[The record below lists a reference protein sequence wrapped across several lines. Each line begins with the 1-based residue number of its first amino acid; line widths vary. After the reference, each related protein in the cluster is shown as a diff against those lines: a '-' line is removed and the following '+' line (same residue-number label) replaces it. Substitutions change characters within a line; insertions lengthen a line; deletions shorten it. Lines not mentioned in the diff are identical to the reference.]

1 MKAIIGARKV
11 ILNETAQTNNSNES
25 VLVKLS
31 IIILK
36 AENVMV
42 KSIVGFDPDYGVA
55 INFFKL
61 QGLNR
66 K

>member
-1 MKAIIGARKV
+1 LKAIIGARKV
-11 ILNETAQTNNSNES
+11 ILNETAQTNNDNES

-42 KSIVGFDPDYGVA
+42 KVLWASIPTMA
-55 INFFKL
+55 LQSISSSFKD
-61 QGLNR
+61 
-66 K
+66 